1 MTRIV
6 DPSRQCLHVRDWP
19 ATDQTLW
26 GKAFSPRDLEDDGR
40 SPAAAWRPG
49 SIQANREGYGR
60 WINYLAGSG
69 ADLTVDPA
77 DRVTPNRVRS
87 YLGELRQQQL
97 SIRTQCNRI
106 SQLLSVLLAIAP
118 DKDWSWLKGRFR
130 HLDALALENRRQSP
144 LPLLS
149 GDILHEALKALT
161 RAQKDGATLDLAL
174 AVTCRNW
181 LMVAMAT
188 LVVLRRHNF
197 ATLSIERHM
206 RLAKEK
212 WLIDVPPEESKTKK
226 PITMPIPQLLHSHIR
241 FYLEKV
247 RPLLLRGRMS
257 DRLWITVRHTPMT
270 DHSFYIAMTNFTRKV
285 FGKAINPHKFRHIG
299 ATSVVVAAPE
309 KLEAARAFLA
319 HGSSATTQ
327 DHYIIGI
334 NLAASRSNA
343 ELIARLRRTLPGAKR
358 VDAVQPMDRLPVRR
372 AGGVQ

>member
-49 SIQANREGYGR
+49 SVQTNREGYGR
-60 WINYLAGSG
+60 WINFLVRSG
-69 ADLTVDPA
+69 ADLTLVPA
-77 DRVTPNRVRS
+77 DRVTPGRVRS
-87 YLGELRQQQL
+87 YLGELRQQEL
-97 SIRTQCNRI
+97 SIRTRCNRI
-106 SQLLSVLLAIAP
+106 SQLLSVMLAIAP
-118 DKDWSWLKGRFR
+118 DKNWSWLKGRFR
-130 HLDALALENRRQSP
+130 HLDALAHETGDSP

-149 GDILHEALKALT
+149 GDIRNGAEGLD
-161 RAQKDGATLDLAL
+161 RVRKDGIGPAWRSTHRD
-174 AVTCRNW
+174 W
-181 LMVAMAT
+181 LMLAMAA
-188 LVVLRRHNF
+188 LLVLRRRNF

-226 PITMPIPQLLHSHIR
+226 PITMPIPQVLHSHIR
-241 FYLEKV
+241 FYLEQV
-247 RPLLLRGRMS
+247 RPQLLRGQTS
-257 DRLWITVRHTPMT
+257 DRLWITICGTPMT
-270 DHSFYIAMTNFTRKV
+270 GHSFYIAMTNFTRKV
-285 FGKAINPHKFRHIG
+285 FGMAINPHKFRHIG

-327 DHYIIGI
+327 DHYIIGN
-334 NLAASRSNA
+334 NLAASRSNS

-358 VDAVQPMDRLPVRR
+358 ADAVQPMDRLPARR
-372 AGGVQ
+372 GGGAQ